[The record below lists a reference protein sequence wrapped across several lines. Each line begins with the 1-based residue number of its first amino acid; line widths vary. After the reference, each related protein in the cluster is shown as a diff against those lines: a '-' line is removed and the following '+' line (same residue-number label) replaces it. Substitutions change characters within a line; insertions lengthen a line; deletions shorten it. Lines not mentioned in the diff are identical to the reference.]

1 MFISLS
7 DTRLGGVA
15 VKSFIVA
22 FSSLMGYFTQIMEGA
37 ASPSWRPIIASV
49 VAVAVFSLF
58 GAMVK
63 IYGLRVGLQT
73 KREERESSDIALV
86 INELKALVAQK
97 DAHHETA
104 MAELR
109 RHYEEREELIRQD
122 RHKFRGRTQLCM
134 ARLSNLHGAGKLT
147 FEEATIDFEKYEQ
160 ATELASIADIH
171 TTAQPG
177 LKERRAA
184 DEK

>member
-1 MFISLS
+1 MPHRLAEIFISLS
-7 DTRLGGVA
+7 DTRFGGVA
-15 VKSFIVA
+15 VKSFVVA

-37 ASPSWRPIIASV
+37 GAPSWRPIIASV

-58 GAMVK
+58 GGLVK
-63 IYGLRVGLQT
+63 IYALRVGLQT
-73 KREERESSDIALV
+73 RREDRESNDIALV

-97 DAHHETA
+97 DTHHEKA
-104 MAELR
+104 MADLR

-134 ARLSNLHGAGKLT
+134 ARLSNLHSRGTLT

-160 ATELASIADIH
+160 ATELAAVTDIH
-171 TTAQPG
+171 TTNQP
-177 LKERRAA
+177 
-184 DEK
+184 